1 MQIELS
7 RPEAEV
13 LRDLLQDKIVELDK
27 EINRTDS
34 LAYKHRLQELDR
46 LIDRVIRELIGVLA
60 AQIPAD
66 S

>member
-7 RPEAEV
+7 RPEVEAV
-13 LRDLLQDKIVELDK
+13 RDLLQQRVVELDK

-46 LIDRVIRELIGVLA
+46 LIDRVVGELSGALA
-60 AQIPAD
+60 QTPG
-66 S
+66 